1 MVSVVEPV
9 PLNAAIDTSASI
21 VNIASESM
29 VKKQIPTEG
38 VREFEERIKKLMG
51 EGESDYEEQFES
63 EGEEEPEQ
71 TLQPHANRWLL
82 RDGQK
87 AA

>member
-1 MVSVVEPV
+1 MVEAVEPV
-9 PLNAAIDTSASI
+9 PVNAQIDTSASI

-29 VKKQIPTEG
+29 VKKQIATEG

-71 TLQPHANRWLL
+71 TL
-82 RDGQK
+82 
-87 AA
+87 